1 ESSLLYT
8 LTLVPSWWCYSTIRK
23 LLDID
28 NRAISVGALLCSDRK
43 SCRCLPVNWKAHFLF
58 FDNTSRL
65 KSPTSGWTVL
75 TMELSPQDQEY
86 CRDLTMQ
93 LLDRTIYDCEELGL
107 GTTHIRSHADL
118 HGARW
123 KKLQSHPDVTLYA
136 DRSPNS
142 AWLPGMNRGDWE
154 QPVAVVTVG
163 QLNCSLDDLLLA
175 LLTPTA
181 ATIRLRGVL
190 MGRRPEK
197 DLQLVPIVKS
207 TEASPFQ
214 FLGVLRFVNT
224 QHWPLTMF
232 VDPREMVLTLAT
244 GEVATAS
251 GRRYGYE
258 ILLSVPVCQ
267 NNNNRSLART
277 QVLETQVFWEQLD
290 GSVGIYSKL
299 IVDIRSRLPESIKQG
314 MLCRGVMRFWKFIPR
329 CIETKKLHWCLK
341 RKKVLARELQRQP
354 QVMGG
359 PASCGGCGV
368 MTLKPVNGKPSKRD
382 EIRCRLCDAWLCW
395 KLSCRA
401 SCQVSA
407 VVCEGK
413 HICEKEIALCPR
425 CIIF

>member
-1 ESSLLYT
+1 
-8 LTLVPSWWCYSTIRK
+8 
-23 LLDID
+23 
-28 NRAISVGALLCSDRK
+28 
-43 SCRCLPVNWKAHFLF
+43 
-58 FDNTSRL
+58 
-65 KSPTSGWTVL
+65 
-75 TMELSPQDQEY
+75 MELSPQDQEY

-93 LLDRTIYDCEELGL
+93 LLDRTLYDCEELGL
-107 GTTHIRSHADL
+107 GATHAGRHADL
-118 HGARW
+118 NGARW
-123 KKLQSHPDVTLYA
+123 KKLQTHPDVTLYA

-142 AWLPGMNRGDWE
+142 AFLPGMNREDWE

-163 QLNCSLDDLLLA
+163 HLSYSLNNLLLA
-175 LLTPTA
+175 LLTPTVA
-181 ATIRLRGVL
+181 SIRLRGVL

-244 GEVATAS
+244 GEVVTAN

-258 ILLSVPVCQ
+258 IFLS
-267 NNNNRSLART
+267 
-277 QVLETQVFWEQLD
+277 VLETRVFWEQPD

-299 IVDIRSRLPESIKQG
+299 IVDIRSHLPESIKQG

-329 CIETKKLHWCLK
+329 CIETKKLRWCLK
-341 RKKVLARELQRQP
+341 HKKVLIRELQSQP

-368 MTLKPVNGKPSKRD
+368 MTSKPVYGKPSKRD

-395 KLSCRA
+395 KSSCRA
-401 SCQVSA
+401 SCQVTA
-407 VVCEGK
+407 VVSERK
-413 HICEKEIALCPR
+413 NICEKEIALCPR
-425 CIIF
+425 CIIFVQHQRAATIARSDLAETLQTTK